1 MEEGIK
7 KYGKS
12 FLPYNSL
19 IHRQQNLK
27 QDVSFDP
34 VQSYSVEPKVP
45 GSQKDAIQ
53 LITGDIPTIQK
64 IMQAQSQQNQRVVS
78 KLSLDGGIEQFKDR
92 QKYIELL
99 ITNSLDSK
107 LLQRPLLLV
116 PAQQQYLNQLGAL
129 ISQSPNGSFC
139 PFLNLNQNHK
149 QQLHQNLEQQQ
160 NTSGICN
167 NTQQSNQLCKQSI
180 ILKPKAIKQ
189 DLHFKKEEIKFLN
202 LEESCQSEVIRQE
215 ESSWNE
221 LPQPSKM
228 KKYYNK
234 HSHVDSSES
243 FKIIRKKKEKKIN
256 DTKNITKNFSKAI
269 ISYIMNNPDLLK
281 SFFSNKQYDDF
292 LNLLKNKKNQMTNI
306 KQLRDLWV
314 DGGKFSEFNKVFR
327 IISQYFL
334 KNQSVAYVYNS
345 RISNTIWHLKYRQNL
360 LRALKEPENFRFI
373 KDL

>member
-1 MEEGIK
+1 MAEGIK

-19 IHRQQNLK
+19 IQRQQNFK

-45 GSQKDAIQ
+45 GSQGDAIQ

-78 KLSLDGGIEQFKDR
+78 KLSFDGGIELLKDR

-116 PAQQQYLNQLGAL
+116 PAQQQYLNQLGTL
-129 ISQSPNGSFC
+129 ISQSPNGSIC

-160 NTSGICN
+160 NTSSICN
-167 NTQQSNQLCKQSI
+167 NTQQSNQLHRQPT
-180 ILKPKAIKQ
+180 ILKPKAIKK
-189 DLHFKKEEIKFLN
+189 DVHFKKEEIKFLN

-234 HSHVDSSES
+234 HSQVDSSES

>member
-1 MEEGIK
+1 MAEGIK

-19 IHRQQNLK
+19 IQRSQNYK
-27 QDVSFDP
+27 QDASYDP
-34 VQSYSVEPKVP
+34 VQPYSIEPKVP
-45 GSQKDAIQ
+45 DSQGDAIQ

-64 IMQAQSQQNQRVVS
+64 INQTQSIQNQRVVS
-78 KLSLDGGIEQFKDR
+78 KLSFDGGIDLLKDR

-107 LLQRPLLLV
+107 LLQRPLLLL
-116 PAQQQYLNQLGAL
+116 PTQQQYLNQLSTL

-139 PFLNLNQNHK
+139 PFLNINQNQN
-149 QQLHQNLEQQQ
+149 QQLHQNLDQQQ
-160 NTSGICN
+160 NAQGICN
-167 NTQQSNQLCKQSI
+167 ITCQSNQNCRQST
-180 ILKPKAIKQ
+180 ILKPKAIKK

-221 LPQPSKM
+221 LPQPQKM
-228 KKYYNK
+228 KKHQNK
-234 HSHVDSSES
+234 NLSIDSSES

-281 SFFSNKQYDDF
+281 SFFSDKQYDDF

-306 KQLRDLWV
+306 KQLRDLWI

>member
-1 MEEGIK
+1 MAECIK

-19 IHRQQNLK
+19 VRKSQNLK
-27 QDVSFDP
+27 SDASFDP
-34 VQSYSVEPKVP
+34 VQSCVVESKVP
-45 GSQKDAIQ
+45 DTQGDAIQ
-53 LITGDIPTIQK
+53 FITSDIPTIQK
-64 IMQAQSQQNQRVVS
+64 MIQSQQNSKVAS
-78 KLSLDGGIEQFKDR
+78 KLSQDGGIELSQDSH
-92 QKYIELL
+92 KYLELL
-99 ITNSLDSK
+99 ISNSLDSK
-107 LLQRPLLLV
+107 LLQRPLLLS
-116 PAQQQYLNQLGAL
+116 PAQQQYLNQLGTL

-139 PFLNLNQNHK
+139 PFLNINQKEK
-149 QQLHQNLEQQQ
+149 QLLQLNLEQQQ
-160 NTSGICN
+160 NISSIYN
-167 NTQQSNQLCKQSI
+167 NTCQSNQFCKQSN

-202 LEESCQSEVIRQE
+202 LEESCQSEVIKQE

-221 LPQPSKM
+221 LPQPHKM
-228 KKYYNK
+228 KK
-234 HSHVDSSES
+234 HSKKLMSIDSSES
-243 FKIIRKKKEKKIN
+243 FKVIRKKKEKKIN

-281 SFFSNKQYDDF
+281 QFFSSKQYEDF
-292 LNLLKNKKNQMTNI
+292 LVLLKNKKNQMTNI
-306 KQLRDLWV
+306 KQLRDLWI
-314 DGGKFSEFNKVFR
+314 DGGKSSEFNKVFR

>member
-1 MEEGIK
+1 MAEGIK

-12 FLPYNSL
+12 FLPYNSM
-19 IHRQQNLK
+19 IGRSQNLK
-27 QDVSFDP
+27 SDVSFDP
-34 VQSYSVEPKVP
+34 VQQCIVEPKVP
-45 GSQKDAIQ
+45 ESQGDAFQ

-64 IMQAQSQQNQRVVS
+64 IIQTQSQQNSRVVS
-78 KLSLDGGIEQFKDR
+78 KLSYDGGIDLLKDR

-107 LLQRPLLLV
+107 LLQRPLLLF
-116 PAQQQYLNQLGAL
+116 PSQQQYLNQLGTL

-139 PFLNLNQNHK
+139 PFLNINQKEK
-149 QQLHQNLEQQQ
+149 QQLHQNL
-160 NTSGICN
+160 
-167 NTQQSNQLCKQSI
+167 QQSLNIPNIFLKTYQQDNYSKKQT

-202 LEESCQSEVIRQE
+202 LEESCQSEVIKQE

-221 LPQPSKM
+221 LPQPHSI
-228 KKYYNK
+228 KKYNK
-234 HSHVDSSES
+234 KYQSNDSSES
-243 FKIIRKKKEKKIN
+243 FKIIKKKKEKKIN
-256 DTKNITKNFSKAI
+256 DTKNITKNYSKAI
-269 ISYIMNNPDLLK
+269 ISYIINNPDLLK
-281 SFFSNKQYDDF
+281 QFFSNKQYDDF
-292 LNLLKNKKNQMTNI
+292 LLLLKNKKNQMTNI
-306 KQLRDLWV
+306 KQLRDLWI